1 MQSFPILF
9 TQVDEESQDEQGDN
23 QPVQQ
28 TGLVQF
34 GIIPYILEYCKA
46 TNETF
51 STAMKQPVNLV
62 LYITSYKVMEYK
74 EQKKEL
80 DKIRMNR
87 K

>member
-1 MQSFPILF
+1 
-9 TQVDEESQDEQGDN
+9 
-23 QPVQQ
+23 
-28 TGLVQF
+28 
-34 GIIPYILEYCKA
+34 
-46 TNETF
+46 
-51 STAMKQPVNLV
+51 MKQPVNLV